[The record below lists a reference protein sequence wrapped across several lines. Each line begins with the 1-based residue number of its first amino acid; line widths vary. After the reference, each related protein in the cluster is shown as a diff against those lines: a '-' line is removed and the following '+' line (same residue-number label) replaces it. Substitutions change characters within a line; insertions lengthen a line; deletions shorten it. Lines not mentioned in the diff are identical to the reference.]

1 MNADCLVF
9 KRETDM
15 WGEKAEELQ
24 KFEAR
29 WIEYHLIFQSIV
41 HIDIIKEAV
50 HNNEQLILDTY
61 TGSW

>member
-1 MNADCLVF
+1 
-9 KRETDM
+9 M

-24 KFEAR
+24 TFEAR

-61 TGSW
+61 TGSWWGLKKRETS

>member
-1 MNADCLVF
+1 MNADCLAF

-24 KFEAR
+24 EFEAR

-41 HIDIIKEAV
+41 HTNIIKQRSSA
-50 HNNEQLILDTY
+50 Q
-61 TGSW
+61 